1 MFTKEFKN
9 SIKIV
14 FSIVGVGLLCS
25 LLKNIQS
32 SFGGSVSEVAFYVCY
47 LFIVV
52 LIIKSFTDIM
62 GICEETI
69 IKLSDFVNILIPLIL
84 ALLLANGSI
93 ATVGILKP
101 VLLFMVSCINVIV
114 SKFILPILFIS
125 TMLGLVS
132 NISEGI
138 EISKLPKFLQKISM
152 WCLELLIVVFIGTL
166 SVEGTLAANVDGV
179 TAKGAKTIVSTVV
192 PVVGKA
198 LSDATDSILGAASI
212 TKNAIGVLG
221 VIIIIGISILPIIKV
236 LVLMLVYNVAE
247 AIIEPIV
254 DKRISKCMSS
264 IGDSMKMIVGVMATT
279 SVLFILSTT
288 LMIKMGNFTIM
299 YR

>member
-1 MFTKEFKN
+1 M
-9 SIKIV
+9 
-14 FSIVGVGLLCS
+14 
-25 LLKNIQS
+25 LKNIQS

>member
-14 FSIVGVGLLCS
+14 FSIVAVGLLCS

-101 VLLFMVSCINVIV
+101 VLLFMVSSINVIV

-125 TMLGLVS
+125 TMIGLVS

-264 IGDSMKMIVGVMATT
+264 IGDSMKMIIGVMATM